1 MNVKTSDGRASRQ
14 VASQRKR
21 RQHIVVGV
29 QGDDASVAAL
39 RWSARCARARGAELE
54 ALMAWELPEPP
65 RHLPGGL
72 RQMTEGVVGDLRW
85 ALEAIVDRSG
95 ICAAPG
101 ISVTTTVATAPVKLA
116 LANAAERADLL
127 VLGSVQHS
135 VALAALSVSR
145 QTAASASCP
154 VVLVPVGPL
163 DAPAET
169 GGDRLVVGMDGS
181 PQSAAAFAWAC
192 DEAAFRK
199 LPLKVVGVSLTKGA
213 LDAVA
218 AMVAAALRAHP
229 ALAIELVTH
238 AGDPGEVLAAASL
251 GAEALVVGQHG
262 SGSIRRRL
270 PALGSV
276 SRWCAAHTVSP
287 VVVVP
292 ARWIR

>member
-1 MNVKTSDGRASRQ
+1 MNVKITDGRSPERATS
-14 VASQRKR
+14 ARKR

-39 RWSARCARARGAELE
+39 RWAARCARARGAELE
-54 ALMAWELPEPP
+54 ALMAWALPEPP
-65 RHLPGGL
+65 RRLPGGL
-72 RQMTEGVVGDLRW
+72 DDMTAGVIADLRW

-116 LANAAERADLL
+116 LSHAVERADLL

-135 VALAALSVSR
+135 VALAALSAGR
-145 QTAASASCP
+145 QVAASAGCP
-154 VVLVPVGPL
+154 VVLVPL
-163 DAPAET
+163 PADEPPSR

-181 PQSAAAFAWAC
+181 PQAAAALTWAC
-192 DEAAFRK
+192 EEAHHRK
-199 LPLKVVGVSLTKGA
+199 LPLEVVSVSLGRGA
-213 LDAVA
+213 SATAA
-218 AMVAAALRAHP
+218 AMVAAAMRAHP
-229 ALAIELVTH
+229 EVTITLITH
-238 AGDPGEVLAAASL
+238 AGDPGEVLAQASL

-262 SGSIRRRL
+262 SGSIRRKL

-292 ARWIR
+292 AR